1 MCLGGGERQHL
12 TFVMVCVCVCVTG
25 NQISDAGATELGKG
39 LATNCALQN
48 LHLGG
53 KCREDASVG
62 TARGGREGHGVC
74 VSGCVVGVDL
84 YPPDLHLLLV

>member
-1 MCLGGGERQHL
+1 
-12 TFVMVCVCVCVTG
+12 MVRVCVCVTD

-39 LATNCALQN
+39 LATNCALHN
-48 LHLGG
+48 LDLRG